1 MRHLRCVSKA
11 PKKAQITGLCGDN
24 IDTDY
29 EATLCFLLNILVG
42 FLLPVVEAKYPS
54 DN

>member
-1 MRHLRCVSKA
+1 MRHLRLVSKA

-29 EATLCFLLNILVG
+29 EATLCFLLNILLG
-42 FLLPVVEAKYPS
+42 FFLPVVEAKYPG
-54 DN
+54 DQ